1 MSKATA
7 RTRARSKKPAIDQ
20 ITTEVISHRLLAA
33 SEEMLATL
41 VKTAYS
47 PNIKERRD
55 CSVGIFDVRSN
66 LIALSAIGPIH
77 LSSLM
82 GLVDNVLKRH
92 PLDGLAPG
100 DCFMTNDPYVGGGS
114 HLPDI
119 TLVTPVFVDGRVVG
133 FVTNLAHHSDIGGRV
148 AGSESSDC
156 TSIFQEGLRI
166 PPVRL
171 VAGGT
176 LLQDIFDFLLLNSR
190 TPREREGDIKAQL
203 ATNAIGVERL
213 TECFRRFGTETML
226 AGIDAILDY
235 SEARARAAIA
245 ALPDGVYEHE
255 EFLDN
260 DGLEDR
266 LVRMAVK
273 ITIKGDGI
281 AFDFTGTDPQVP
293 GARNLPLIGT
303 LAAIYY
309 AVKAL
314 MDPDLPPNSG
324 YYRAIEVI
332 APKGTLVNAAAPA
345 AVSDRAASGNILG
358 DLIFGALAKADP
370 KRVMAACGP
379 YQGIIYSGIDP
390 RNREYFVDYET
401 YAGATGGQ
409 HDHDGKDAVRVH
421 VSGAANLP
429 IEAVEQE
436 FSLAV
441 LRYELIPDTGGPG
454 RQRGGLGTRRDVMIL
469 AEDGRIAGRGLRQ
482 IRGAPG
488 FDGGGSGSLGRFVLD
503 PGTTG
508 ERRLP
513 GSFSELPMPPGS
525 VIRMESP
532 SGAGYGRAGERD
544 PDAVRADVLSG
555 KVTADGAARDYGVV
569 CRGDTVDA
577 ARTRQRRE
585 SMARRRAAG

>member
-213 TECFRRFGTETML
+213 TEVLPPLRHRDHARRHRRHPRLLG
-226 AGIDAILDY
+226 G
-235 SEARARAAIA
+235 ARARR
-245 ALPDGVYEHE
+245 H
-255 EFLDN
+255 
-260 DGLEDR
+260 R
-266 LVRMAVK
+266 
-273 ITIKGDGI
+273 
-281 AFDFTGTDPQVP
+281 
-293 GARNLPLIGT
+293 GA
-303 LAAIYY
+303 
-309 AVKAL
+309 
-314 MDPDLPPNSG
+314 
-324 YYRAIEVI
+324 
-332 APKGTLVNAAAPA
+332 
-345 AVSDRAASGNILG
+345 
-358 DLIFGALAKADP
+358 
-370 KRVMAACGP
+370 
-379 YQGIIYSGIDP
+379 
-390 RNREYFVDYET
+390 
-401 YAGATGGQ
+401 
-409 HDHDGKDAVRVH
+409 
-421 VSGAANLP
+421 
-429 IEAVEQE
+429 
-436 FSLAV
+436 
-441 LRYELIPDTGGPG
+441 
-454 RQRGGLGTRRDVMIL
+454 
-469 AEDGRIAGRGLRQ
+469 AGRGLRA
-482 IRGAPG
+482 RGVP
-488 FDGGGSGSLGRFVLD
+488 
-503 PGTTG
+503 
-508 ERRLP
+508 
-513 GSFSELPMPPGS
+513 
-525 VIRMESP
+525 
-532 SGAGYGRAGERD
+532 
-544 PDAVRADVLSG
+544 
-555 KVTADGAARDYGVV
+555 
-569 CRGDTVDA
+569 
-577 ARTRQRRE
+577 RQRRPRGPAGAHGGQDHDQGGRHRLRLHRHRPAGAGGPQPAADRH
-585 SMARRRAAG
+585 ARRHLLRGEGAHGSGPAPELRLLPGRSR